1 MQRKLYGAVSEKGSE
16 LMDQEAEKMELAGT
30 VDAVLFSNE
39 ENGYT
44 VMKLRDENDQV
55 QTVVGC
61 FPYLAPGEN
70 LIAYGE
76 FTDHPVYG
84 RQFKA
89 EYAQRILPT
98 SPAAIFEYLAGGAIK
113 GIGPATA
120 SLIVNAFGMR
130 SLEILEKEPEKLETI
145 RGISHAKAQEF
156 STAYRTMLSMR
167 ALLEFVCSFSAHPLL
182 ALRLYRFYGDKAMET
197 LRADPYILAAPHIG
211 GLFHEADNMALE
223 LGFALKSRERIRAGL
238 LFELT
243 HNLNNGHCFL
253 PQNALVEAASVLIR
267 VDEAAVEEELEELV
281 SGAQII
287 REELNGTSACYLPEM
302 YEAETGIVSR
312 LTAMNTASGRHVL
325 PETMIEEIEQRYGI
339 AYAQEQK
346 DALRYALQ
354 NRVLIITGGPGTG
367 KTACLRAILDIYDR
381 QHISALLCAPTGR
394 AAKRMSELTGREAST
409 VHRLLGAQMADG
421 VEEVTFQ
428 KNEEEPLDCDVVV
441 LDECSMVDLQLFYAL
456 LRALPRHA
464 GLILVGDA
472 DQLPPV
478 GPGHIFRSLIESG
491 VFPTVRLT
499 EIFRQAG
506 DSDIVRNAHMINSG
520 HVPDF
525 AANRGDFFRLSR
537 KTDTAAAETILELC
551 TSRLPERM
559 HIPPEEIQVLSPTR
573 RGELDTVYLNRLLQ
587 KALNPPAEE
596 KAEKVFG
603 EVTFRVGDRVMQ
615 TRNNYDLLWQC
626 GTAVGAGIYNGDI
639 GYIRKISPMSELME
653 IDFDGKLTQYS
664 FASLNELEHAW
675 AVTVHKSQGSEYKA
689 VVFALS
695 SSAKRLLTRSILYT
709 GVTRARDIL
718 ILVGDDNVAKAM
730 IANAKR
736 SNRFTFLKLRLKKS
750 TL

>member
-1 MQRKLYGAVSEKGSE
+1 MQRNGCRTR
-16 LMDQEAEKMELAGT
+16 T
-30 VDAVLFSNE
+30 V
-39 ENGYT
+39 EN
-44 VMKLRDENDQV
+44 
-55 QTVVGC
+55 
-61 FPYLAPGEN
+61 
-70 LIAYGE
+70 
-76 FTDHPVYG
+76 
-84 RQFKA
+84 
-89 EYAQRILPT
+89 
-98 SPAAIFEYLAGGAIK
+98 FEYLAGGAIK

-182 ALRLYRFYGDKAMET
+182 ALRLYRFYGDKAMEM
-197 LRADPYILAAPHIG
+197 LRSDPYILAAPHIG
-211 GLFHEADNMALE
+211 GVFHEADNMALE
-223 LGFALKSRERIRAGL
+223 LGFALESRERIRAGL

-287 REELNGTSACYLPEM
+287 REELNGTAACYLPEM

-381 QHISALLCAPTGR
+381 QHISALLCAPT
-394 AAKRMSELTGREAST
+394 
-409 VHRLLGAQMADG
+409 
-421 VEEVTFQ
+421 
-428 KNEEEPLDCDVVV
+428 
-441 LDECSMVDLQLFYAL
+441 
-456 LRALPRHA
+456 
-464 GLILVGDA
+464 
-472 DQLPPV
+472 
-478 GPGHIFRSLIESG
+478 
-491 VFPTVRLT
+491 VRLT

-573 RGELDTVYLNRLLQ
+573 RGELGTVYLNRLLQ

-730 IANAKR
+730 IANARR
-736 SNRFTFLKLRLKKS
+736 SNRFTFLKLRLKLAS
-750 TL
+750 I

>member
-1 MQRKLYGAVSEKGSE
+1 ME
-16 LMDQEAEKMELAGT
+16 QEAEKMELVGT

-76 FTDHPVYG
+76 FTEHPVYG
-84 RQFKA
+84 RQFRS

-98 SPAAIFEYLAGGAIK
+98 SSSAIFEYLAGGAIK

-120 SLIVNAFGMR
+120 SLIVNAFGTR
-130 SLEILEKEPEKLETI
+130 SLDILEKEPEKLETI

-156 STAYRTMLSMR
+156 SSAYRTMLSMR
-167 ALLEFVCSFSAHPLL
+167 ALLDFVCSFSAHPLL
-182 ALRLYRFYGDKAMET
+182 ALRLYRFYGDRAMET
-197 LRADPYILAAPHIG
+197 LRTDPYILAAPHIG

-223 LGFALKSRERIRAGL
+223 LGFALESRERIRAGL

-253 PQNALVEAASVLIR
+253 PQGALTEAASVLIQ
-267 VDEAAVEEELEELV
+267 VNAAEVEEQLEELV
-281 SGAQII
+281 DSGQII

-302 YEAETGIVSR
+302 YTAETGIVKR
-312 LTAMNTASGRHVL
+312 LTAMNTASGRHIL
-325 PETMIEEIEQRYGI
+325 PEEMIEEIEQRYGI
-339 AYAQEQK
+339 AYAREQK
-346 DALRYALQ
+346 DALRYALK

-381 QHISALLCAPTGR
+381 QHIRSLLCAPTGR
-394 AAKRMSELTGREAST
+394 AAKRMAELTGREAST
-409 VHRLLGAQMADG
+409 VHRLLEAQMAGDMEK
-421 VEEVTFQ
+421 VSFR
-428 KNEEEPLDCDVVV
+428 KNEDDPLDCDMVV

-456 LRALPRHA
+456 LQALPKHA

-478 GPGHIFRSLIESG
+478 GPGNIFRSLIESG

-506 DSDIVRNAHMINSG
+506 DSDIVRNAHLING
-520 HVPDF
+520 GKAMDF
-525 AANRGDFFRLSR
+525 SKRRDFFRLQRMNDS
-537 KTDTAAAETILELC
+537 AGVETILELC
-551 TSRLPERM
+551 TTRLPEKM
-559 HIPPEEIQVLSPTR
+559 KILPEEIQVITPTR
-573 RGELDTVYLNRLLQ
+573 RGELGTVCLNRLLQ
-587 KALNPPAEE
+587 KALNPPAEG

-603 EVTFRVGDRVMQ
+603 EVTFREGDRVMQ
-615 TRNNYDLLWQC
+615 TRNNYDLMWQS
-626 GTAVGAGIYNGDI
+626 GTAAGIGIYNGDI
-639 GYIRKISPMSELME
+639 GYIRRISPATELME

-664 FASLNELEHAW
+664 FGNLNELEHAW
-675 AVTVHKSQGSEYKA
+675 AITVHKSQGSEYKA

-695 SSAKRLLTRSILYT
+695 ASAKRLLTRSILYT

-718 ILVGDDNVAKAM
+718 ILVGDENVAKAM

-736 SNRFTFLKLRLKKS
+736 STRFTFLKLRLKNS
-750 TL
+750 SL

>member
-1 MQRKLYGAVSEKGSE
+1 
-16 LMDQEAEKMELAGT
+16 MDQEAEKMELAGT
-30 VDAVLFSNE
+30 VEAVLFSNE

-44 VMKLRDENDQV
+44 VMKLRDDSDQV

-70 LIAYGE
+70 IIAYGE
-76 FTDHPVYG
+76 YTEHPVYG
-84 RQFKA
+84 RQFKS

-98 SPAAIFEYLAGGAIK
+98 SPAAVFEYLAGGAIK

-120 SLIVNAFGMR
+120 TMIVNKFGAG
-130 SLEILEKEPEKLETI
+130 SLEVIEKQPEKLEAI

-156 STAYRTMLSMR
+156 SSAYRTMLSMR
-167 ALLEFVCSFSAHPLL
+167 TLMDFVCSFSAHPLL

-223 LGFALKSRERIRAGL
+223 LGFALESRERIRAGL

-253 PQNALVEAASVLIR
+253 PQGALVEAVSELIQ
-267 VDEAAVEEELEELV
+267 VDAGAVAEQLEELV
-281 SGAQII
+281 SSGQII
-287 REELNGTSACYLPEM
+287 REELNRTLACYLPEM
-302 YEAETGIVSR
+302 YEAETGIVNR
-312 LTAMNTASGRHVL
+312 LTAMNTPSGRRTL
-325 PETMIEEIEQRYGI
+325 SDAMIADIEQRYGI

-346 DALRYALQ
+346 NALRYALE

-367 KTACLRAILDIYDR
+367 KTACLRAILDLYDR

-409 VHRLLGAQMADG
+409 VHRLLGAQMADDVG
-421 VEEVTFQ
+421 KVSFR
-428 KNEEEPLDCDVVV
+428 KNEEDPLDCDAVV

-456 LRALPRHA
+456 LRALPEHA

-478 GPGHIFRSLIESG
+478 GPGHVFRSLIESG
-491 VFPTVRLT
+491 IFPTVRLT

-506 DSDIVRNAHMINSG
+506 DSDIVRNAHMINDG
-520 HVPDF
+520 HTPDF
-525 AANRGDFFRLSR
+525 AANRRDFFRLNRLS
-537 KTDTAAAETILELC
+537 DTAGAETILELC
-551 TSRLPERM
+551 TTRLPERM
-559 HIPPEEIQVLSPTR
+559 NIPPEEIQVLSPTR
-573 RGELDTVYLNRLLQ
+573 RGELGTVYLNRLLQ
-587 KALNPPAEE
+587 KALNPPAEGKTE
-596 KAEKVFG
+596 KIFG
-603 EVTFRVGDRVMQ
+603 EVSFREGDRVMQ
-615 TRNNYDLLWQC
+615 TRNNYDIMWQS
-626 GTAVGAGIYNGDI
+626 GTAVGTGIYNGDI
-639 GYIRKISPMSELME
+639 GYIRRISPATELME
-653 IDFDGKLTQYS
+653 IDFDGKLAQYS
-664 FASLNELEHAW
+664 FGSLNELEHAW

-695 SSAKRLLTRSILYT
+695 ASAKRLLTRSILYT

-718 ILVGDDNVAKAM
+718 ILVGDENVAKAM

-736 SNRFTFLKLRLKKS
+736 STRFTFLKYRLKNA
-750 TL
+750 

>member
-1 MQRKLYGAVSEKGSE
+1 ME
-16 LMDQEAEKMELAGT
+16 QEAEKMELVGT

-76 FTDHPVYG
+76 FTEHPVYG
-84 RQFKA
+84 RQFRS

-98 SPAAIFEYLAGGAIK
+98 SSSAIFEYLAGGAIK

-120 SLIVNAFGMR
+120 SLIVNAFGTR
-130 SLEILEKEPEKLETI
+130 SLDILEKEPEKLETI

-156 STAYRTMLSMR
+156 SSAYRTMLSMR
-167 ALLEFVCSFSAHPLL
+167 ALLDFVCSFSAHPLL
-182 ALRLYRFYGDKAMET
+182 ALRLYRFYGDRAMET
-197 LRADPYILAAPHIG
+197 LRTDPYILAAPHIG

-223 LGFALKSRERIRAGL
+223 LGFALESRERIRAGL

-253 PQNALVEAASVLIR
+253 PQGALTEAASVLIQ
-267 VDEAAVEEELEELV
+267 VNAAEVEEQLEELV
-281 SGAQII
+281 DSGQII

-302 YEAETGIVSR
+302 YTAETGIVKR
-312 LTAMNTASGRHVL
+312 LTAMNTASGRHIL
-325 PETMIEEIEQRYGI
+325 PEEMIEEIEQRYGI
-339 AYAQEQK
+339 AYAREQK
-346 DALRYALQ
+346 DALRYALK

-381 QHISALLCAPTGR
+381 QHIRSLLCAPTGR
-394 AAKRMSELTGREAST
+394 AAKRMAELTGREAST
-409 VHRLLGAQMADG
+409 VHRLLEAQMAGDMEK
-421 VEEVTFQ
+421 VSFR
-428 KNEEEPLDCDVVV
+428 KNEDDPLDCDMVV

-456 LRALPRHA
+456 LQALPKHA

-478 GPGHIFRSLIESG
+478 GPGNIFRSLIESG

-506 DSDIVRNAHMINSG
+506 DSDIVRNAHLINDG
-520 HVPDF
+520 RAMDF
-525 AANRGDFFRLSR
+525 SKRRDFFRLQR
-537 KTDTAAAETILELC
+537 MNGAAGVETILELC
-551 TSRLPERM
+551 TTRLPEKM
-559 HIPPEEIQVLSPTR
+559 KILPEEIQVITPTR
-573 RGELDTVYLNRLLQ
+573 RGELGTVCLNRLLQ
-587 KALNPPAEE
+587 KALNPPAEG

-603 EVTFRVGDRVMQ
+603 EVTFREGDRVMQ
-615 TRNNYDLLWQC
+615 TRNNYDLMWQS
-626 GTAVGAGIYNGDI
+626 GTAAGIGIYNGDI
-639 GYIRKISPMSELME
+639 GYIRRISPATELME

-664 FASLNELEHAW
+664 FGNLNELEHAW
-675 AVTVHKSQGSEYKA
+675 AITVHKSQGSEYKA

-695 SSAKRLLTRSILYT
+695 ASAKRLLTRSILYT

-718 ILVGDDNVAKAM
+718 ILVGDENVAKAM

-736 SNRFTFLKLRLKKS
+736 STRFTFLKLRLKNS
-750 TL
+750 SL

>member
-1 MQRKLYGAVSEKGSE
+1 
-16 LMDQEAEKMELAGT
+16 MDQEAEKLELAGT
-30 VDAVLFSNE
+30 VESVLFSNE

-44 VMKLRDENDQV
+44 VMKLRDDNGQV

-76 FTDHPVYG
+76 FSEHPVYG
-84 RQFKA
+84 RQFRS

-98 SPAAIFEYLAGGAIK
+98 SPSAIFEYLAGGAIK

-120 SLIVNAFGMR
+120 SLIVNAFGTH
-130 SLEILEKEPEKLETI
+130 SLEILEKEPEKLENI

-156 STAYRTMLSMR
+156 SSAYRTMLSMR

-197 LRADPYILAAPHIG
+197 LRSDPYILAAPHIG

-223 LGFALKSRERIRAGL
+223 LGFALESRERIRAGL

-243 HNLNNGHCFL
+243 HNMNNGHCFL
-253 PQNALVEAASVLIR
+253 PQSALTEAASVLIQ
-267 VDEAAVEEELEELV
+267 VNAAAVEEQLEELV
-281 SGAQII
+281 ESGQII
-287 REELNGTSACYLPEM
+287 REELNGTVACYLPEM
-302 YEAETGIVSR
+302 YEAETGIVKR

-325 PETMIEEIEQRYGI
+325 SEKMIEEIEQRYGI

-346 DALRYALQ
+346 NALQYALQ
-354 NRVLIITGGPGTG
+354 NRILIITGGPGTG
-367 KTACLRAILDIYDR
+367 KTACLRAILDVYDR
-381 QHISALLCAPTGR
+381 QHIRSLLCAPTGR

-409 VHRLLGAQMADG
+409 VHRLLEAQMADDVG
-421 VEEVTFQ
+421 KVSFQ
-428 KNEEEPLDCDVVV
+428 KDEDDPLDCDVVV

-456 LRALPRHA
+456 LNALPEDA

-478 GPGHIFRSLIESG
+478 GPGNIFRSLIESG
-491 VFPTVRLT
+491 IFPTVRLT

-506 DSDIVRNAHMINSG
+506 DSDIVRNAHMINDG
-520 HVPDF
+520 RIPDF
-525 AANRGDFFRLSR
+525 SSNRRDFFRLQR
-537 KTDTAAAETILELC
+537 MNDTSSAETILELC
-551 TSRLPERM
+551 TARLPERM
-559 HIPPEEIQVLSPTR
+559 SIPPEEIQVLSPTR
-573 RGELDTVYLNRLLQ
+573 RGELGTVYLNRLLQ
-587 KALNPPAEE
+587 KALNPPAEG
-596 KAEKVFG
+596 KAEKIFG
-603 EVTFRVGDRVMQ
+603 EVTFREGDRVMQ
-615 TRNNYDLLWQC
+615 TRNNYDLMWQN
-626 GTAVGAGIYNGDI
+626 GTAVGTGIYNGDI
-639 GYIRKISPMSELME
+639 GYIRRISSAMELME

-664 FASLNELEHAW
+664 FGSLNELEHAW
-675 AVTVHKSQGSEYKA
+675 AITVHKSQGSEYKA

-695 SSAKRLLTRSILYT
+695 ASAKRLLTRSILYT

-718 ILVGDDNVAKAM
+718 ILVGDENVAKAM

-736 SNRFTFLKLRLKKS
+736 SNRFTFLKLRLKNS

>member
-1 MQRKLYGAVSEKGSE
+1 
-16 LMDQEAEKMELAGT
+16 MDQEIEKMELAGT

-44 VMKLRDENDQV
+44 VMKLRDDSGQV

-76 FTDHPVYG
+76 FTEHPVYG
-84 RQFKA
+84 KQFKS

-98 SPAAIFEYLAGGAIK
+98 SPSAIFEYLAGGAIK

-120 SLIVNAFGMR
+120 SLIVNAFGTH
-130 SLEILEKEPEKLETI
+130 SLEILEKEPDKLETI

-156 STAYRTMLSMR
+156 SSAYRMMLSMR
-167 ALLEFVCSFSAHPLL
+167 ALLDFVCSFSAHPLL

-223 LGFALKSRERIRAGL
+223 LGFALESRERIRAGL

-243 HNLNNGHCFL
+243 HNMNNGHCFL
-253 PQNALVEAASVLIR
+253 PQNALIEAASALIE
-267 VDEAAVEEELEELV
+267 VDAATVEEELEELV
-281 SGAQII
+281 ESGQII
-287 REELNGTSACYLPEM
+287 REELNGTVACYLPEM
-302 YEAETGIVSR
+302 YEAETGIVNR
-312 LTAMNTASGRHVL
+312 LVNMNTASGRHVL
-325 PETMIEEIEQRYGI
+325 SEEIIEEIEQRYGI

-346 DALRYALQ
+346 NALKYALQ
-354 NRVLIITGGPGTG
+354 NRILIITGGPGTG

-381 QHISALLCAPTGR
+381 QHIRSLLCAPTGR

-409 VHRLLGAQMADG
+409 VHRLLGAQMADDG
-421 VEEVTFQ
+421 DKVSFQ
-428 KNEEEPLDCDVVV
+428 KDEEEPLDCDVVV

-456 LRALPRHA
+456 LSALPKHA

-478 GPGHIFRSLIESG
+478 GPGSIFRSLIDSG
-491 VFPTVRLT
+491 IFPTVRLT

-506 DSDIVRNAHMINSG
+506 DSDIVRNAHMINHG
-520 HVPDF
+520 QIPDF
-525 AANRGDFFRLSR
+525 SSNRHDFFRLKRMNDNSS
-537 KTDTAAAETILELC
+537 AETILELC
-551 TSRLPERM
+551 TTRLPERM
-559 HIPPEEIQVLSPTR
+559 NIPPEEIQVLSPTR
-573 RGELDTVYLNRLLQ
+573 RGELGTVYLNRLLQ
-587 KALNPPAEE
+587 KAMNPPAED
-596 KAEKVFG
+596 KVEKVFG

-615 TRNNYDLLWQC
+615 TRNNYDLMWQS

-639 GYIRKISPMSELME
+639 GYIRKISPATELME

-664 FASLNELEHAW
+664 FGNLNELEHAW
-675 AVTVHKSQGSEYKA
+675 AITVHKSQGSEYKA

-695 SSAKRLLTRSILYT
+695 ASAKRLLTRSILYT

-736 SNRFTFLKLRLKKS
+736 SNRFTFLKLRLKNAS
-750 TL
+750 L

>member
-1 MQRKLYGAVSEKGSE
+1 
-16 LMDQEAEKMELAGT
+16 MDQEAEKLELAGI
-30 VDAVLFSNE
+30 VESVLFSNE

-44 VMKLRDENDQV
+44 VMKLRDDNGQV

-70 LIAYGE
+70 LISYGE
-76 FTDHPVYG
+76 FTEHPVYG
-84 RQFKA
+84 RQFRS

-98 SPAAIFEYLAGGAIK
+98 SPSAIFEYLAGGAIK

-120 SLIVNAFGMR
+120 SLIVNAFGTH
-130 SLEILEKEPEKLETI
+130 SLEILEKEPEKLENI

-156 STAYRTMLSMR
+156 SSAYRTMLSMR

-182 ALRLYRFYGDKAMET
+182 ALRLYRFYGDKAMEI

-223 LGFALKSRERIRAGL
+223 LGFALESRERIRAGI

-243 HNLNNGHCFL
+243 HNMNNGHCFL
-253 PQNALVEAASVLIR
+253 PQNALTEAASALIQ
-267 VDEAAVEEELEELV
+267 VNAAAVEEQLEELV
-281 SGAQII
+281 KSGQII
-287 REELNGTSACYLPEM
+287 REELNRTVACYLPEM
-302 YEAETGIVSR
+302 YEAETGIVNR
-312 LTAMNTASGRHVL
+312 LTAMNTISGRHAL
-325 PETMIEEIEQRYGI
+325 SEEMIDEIEQRYGI

-346 DALRYALQ
+346 NALRYALQ
-354 NRVLIITGGPGTG
+354 NRILIITGGPGTG
-367 KTACLRAILDIYDR
+367 KTACLRAILDVYDR
-381 QHISALLCAPTGR
+381 QHIRALLCAPTGR

-409 VHRLLGAQMADG
+409 VHRLLGAQMADDVG
-421 VEEVTFQ
+421 KVSFQ
-428 KNEEEPLDCDVVV
+428 KNEDDPLDCDVVV

-456 LRALPRHA
+456 LNALPEDA

-478 GPGHIFRSLIESG
+478 GPGNIFRSLIDSG
-491 VFPTVRLT
+491 IFPTVRLT

-506 DSDIVRNAHMINSG
+506 DSDIVRNAHMINDG
-520 HVPDF
+520 RIPDF
-525 AANRGDFFRLSR
+525 SSNRRDFFRLQR
-537 KTDTAAAETILELC
+537 MNDTSSAETILDLC
-551 TSRLPERM
+551 TARLPERM
-559 HIPPEEIQVLSPTR
+559 NIPPEEIQVLSPTR
-573 RGELDTVYLNRLLQ
+573 RGELGTIYLNRLLQ
-587 KALNPPAEE
+587 KALNPPAEG
-596 KAEKVFG
+596 KTEKVFG
-603 EVTFRVGDRVMQ
+603 DVTFREGDRVMQ
-615 TRNNYDLLWQC
+615 TRNNYDLMWQNS
-626 GTAVGAGIYNGDI
+626 TAVGTGIYNGDI
-639 GYIRKISPMSELME
+639 GYIRRINPAMELME

-664 FASLNELEHAW
+664 FGSLNELEHAW
-675 AVTVHKSQGSEYKA
+675 AITVHKSQGSEYKA

-695 SSAKRLLTRSILYT
+695 ASAKRLLTRSILYT

-718 ILVGDDNVAKAM
+718 ILVGDENVAKAM

-736 SNRFTFLKLRLKKS
+736 SNRFTFLKLRLKNS